1 MVSEAEVYGLI
12 GDEGFTRLVA
22 AFYRRIPTD
31 DILGPMYKGVDLAA
45 AERRLRLFLI
55 GRFNGPQSYVME
67 RGHPRLRMRHAPFKV
82 DTDARDRWL
91 KLMGEALDETGL
103 PPEVEPI
110 LRAYFASTAQHMVN
124 YAAEGG

>member
-1 MVSEAEVYGLI
+1 MVPEAEVYGLI
-12 GDEGFTRLVA
+12 GEDGFTRLVA

-31 DILGPMYKGVDLAA
+31 DILGPMYAGVDMAA

-82 DTDARDRWL
+82 DTAARDRWL
-91 KLMGEALDETGL
+91 KLMNEALAETAL
-103 PPEVEPI
+103 PRDVEPV
-110 LRAYFASTAQHMVN
+110 LRAYFESTAHHMMN
-124 YAAEGG
+124 HAG